1 MGRWLGA
8 MVGAIMGR
16 WWARC
21 LGAMFGRWWGDGGRD
36 GGRDNGGRFFLGVL
50 ESWSL
55 GVLESATVPSTPPI
69 HIQ

>member
-1 MGRWLGA
+1 LGA

-16 WWARC
+16 WW
-21 LGAMFGRWWGDGGRD
+21 RD

>member
-1 MGRWLGA
+1 MLSRCCQDFGGA
-8 MVGAIMGR
+8 MV
-16 WWARC
+16 
-21 LGAMFGRWWGDGGRD
+21 GRD

-50 ESWSL
+50 EYWSI